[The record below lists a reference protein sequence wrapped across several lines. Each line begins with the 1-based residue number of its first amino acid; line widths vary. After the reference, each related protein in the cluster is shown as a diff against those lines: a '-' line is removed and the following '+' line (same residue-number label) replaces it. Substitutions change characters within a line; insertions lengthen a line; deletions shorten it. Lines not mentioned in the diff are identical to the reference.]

1 MIQLKSVV
9 VHKSVVLVSYVKD
22 KVTARSVLPAI
33 AQLTSYICGISV
45 ISVGSSTVI
54 LMMCIPTNE
63 AINSY
68 NLIQNLQYPLTIYVS
83 YKNISTSITTT
94 IR

>member
-1 MIQLKSVV
+1 M
-9 VHKSVVLVSYVKD
+9 HKSVVLVSYVKD
-22 KVTARSVLPAI
+22 KVTARSILPAI

-63 AINSY
+63 AIVIA
-68 NLIQNLQYPLTIYVS
+68 LHKIYS
-83 YKNISTSITTT
+83 IHLPYILAIIISVLSLSQL
-94 IR
+94 